1 MITTWEDE
9 KVEVKEK
16 NGIKSLISK
25 RYFLKGEQIFF
36 VEGEEI
42 KIPNRYSVQVSDSI
56 HVNVKEPVMYINHKC
71 DGNIQLIERAFYALK
86 QIQVGEEITF
96 NYNNTERVLAE
107 EFKCFRCGQ
116 LVKGNKSKTE
126 FPCLKFN

>member
-1 MITTWEDE
+1 MITVWEDE
-9 KVEVKEK
+9 KVEVKEE

-25 RYFLKGEQIFF
+25 RSFVEGEQICF

-42 KIPNRYSVQVSDSI
+42 KTPNRYSVQVSALI

-71 DGNIQLIERAFYALK
+71 DGNIHLKERAFYALK
-86 QIQVGEEITF
+86 QIRVGEEITF
-96 NYNNTERVLAE
+96 NYNDTERVLAE

-116 LVKGNKSKTE
+116 LVKGNESKAE
-126 FPCLKFN
+126 FPCLK

>member
-16 NGIKSLISK
+16 NGFKSLISK

-116 LVKGNKSKTE
+116 LVKGNKSKAE
-126 FPCLKFN
+126 FPCLEIS

>member
-1 MITTWEDE
+1 MITVWEDE
-9 KVEVKEK
+9 KVEVKEE

-25 RYFLKGEQIFF
+25 RSFVEGEQICF

-42 KIPNRYSVQVSDSI
+42 KTPNRYSVQVSALI

-71 DGNIQLIERAFYALK
+71 DGNIQLKERAFYALK
-86 QIQVGEEITF
+86 QIRVGEEITF
-96 NYNNTERVLAE
+96 NYNDTERVLAE

-116 LVKGNKSKTE
+116 LVKGNESKAE
-126 FPCLKFN
+126 FPCLK

>member
-1 MITTWEDE
+1 MITVWEDE
-9 KVEVKEK
+9 KVEVKEE

-25 RYFLKGEQIFF
+25 RSFVKGEQICF

-42 KIPNRYSVQVSDSI
+42 KTPNRYSVQVSALI

-71 DGNIQLIERAFYALK
+71 DGNIQLKERAFYALK
-86 QIQVGEEITF
+86 QIRVGEEITF
-96 NYNNTERVLAE
+96 NYNDTERVLAE

-116 LVKGNKSKTE
+116 LVKGNEFKAE
-126 FPCLKFN
+126 FPCLK

>member
-1 MITTWEDE
+1 MITVWEDK
-9 KVEVKEK
+9 KVEVKEE

-25 RYFLKGEQIFF
+25 RSFVKGEQICF

-42 KIPNRYSVQVSDSI
+42 KTPNRYSVQVSALI

-71 DGNIQLIERAFYALK
+71 DGNIQLKERAFYALK
-86 QIQVGEEITF
+86 QIRVGEEITF
-96 NYNNTERVLAE
+96 NYNDTERVLAE

-116 LVKGNKSKTE
+116 LVKGNESKAE
-126 FPCLKFN
+126 FPCLK